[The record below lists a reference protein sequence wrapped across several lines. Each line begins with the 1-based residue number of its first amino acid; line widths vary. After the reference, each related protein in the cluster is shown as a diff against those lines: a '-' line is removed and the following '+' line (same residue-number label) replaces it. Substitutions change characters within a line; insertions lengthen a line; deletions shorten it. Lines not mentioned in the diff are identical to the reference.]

1 MRQSGPEAQAT
12 AGRKGA
18 VTVPVGGA
26 GYHTDGG
33 DQMAPSHDRATPAPE
48 LSAASAWFTPP
59 PTATQSTSDKH
70 ERPVIP
76 PAGAKT
82 VAGDDQPGVGTTG
95 AGTVVGT
102 ADGTV
107 VVVVVDVVGATVVVV
122 VALRWWRVGA
132 AWPEPQDASRV
143 AMTAAT
149 DVPSNLRLAGGPLRI
164 GELLT
169 RCGR

>member
-18 VTVPVGGA
+18 VTVPDGGA
-26 GYHTDGG
+26 GNHTDGG
-33 DQMAPSHDRATPAPE
+33 DQMTPSHDRETPAPE
-48 LSAASAWFTPP
+48 VSAESAWFTPP
-59 PTATQSTSDKH
+59 PTATQSTSDRH
-70 ERPVIP
+70 ERPVTP

-82 VAGDDQPGVGTTG
+82 VAGEDQPGVGTTG

-107 VVVVVDVVGATVVVV
+107 VVVVDVVGATVVVV
-122 VALRWWRVGA
+122 VVLRWWRIGA
-132 AWPEPQDASRV
+132 AWPDPQDASRV
-143 AMTAAT
+143 AVMTTT
-149 DVPSNLRLAGGPLRI
+149 DVASSLRLTGWPVLI